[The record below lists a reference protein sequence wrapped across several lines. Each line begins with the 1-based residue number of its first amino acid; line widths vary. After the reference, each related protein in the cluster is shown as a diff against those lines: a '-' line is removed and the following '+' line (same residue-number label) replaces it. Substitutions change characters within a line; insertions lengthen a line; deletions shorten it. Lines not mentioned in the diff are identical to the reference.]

1 MIHVCFGLH
10 DKTGH
15 YSKFTGTAMLSLFEN
30 LITPPQST
38 TVHILHDNTLTQD
51 NREKFV
57 YLAGQYNQLV
67 KFYNVEV
74 SCADKIA
81 EFKKLLDSIAPTR
94 TLADLYRF
102 LIPNVI
108 PNELKK
114 IIYLD
119 SDIIVNLDIQEFW
132 QVNLGDSPLAVVPE
146 MQSYVPTNPLHYLCR
161 KGFVKAEDFFNSG
174 VLMINLKKFRDEEE
188 NLKRG
193 LRFRMDHPECDG
205 TDQSVLNYCFSTE
218 SVKLPQKFN
227 VLVEY
232 ARMNNDFETANRI
245 CHYITS
251 SRGRGYG
258 LNIRDPFNRLW
269 MKYFVKTPWFDEETI
284 GRLYNGVQQMH
295 VSLKQSMVNLSAMMS
310 GKTRA
315 FFILPHDI
323 DGLKKFFSIRD
334 DEEII
339 LAENQTS
346 LQKLLDAM
354 KKSQGKKVFFIML
367 PNFPFQALIQAGF
380 VPNRDF
386 VNGLEFLS
394 EAQGLP
400 LNSYQFI
407 NAM

>member
-1 MIHVCFGLH
+1 M
-10 DKTGH
+10 
-15 YSKFTGTAMLSLFEN
+15 
-30 LITPPQST
+30 
-38 TVHILHDNTLTQD
+38 
-51 NREKFV
+51 
-57 YLAGQYNQLV
+57 
-67 KFYNVEV
+67 
-74 SCADKIA
+74 
-81 EFKKLLDSIAPTR
+81 
-94 TLADLYRF
+94 
-102 LIPNVI
+102 
-108 PNELKK
+108 
-114 IIYLD
+114 
-119 SDIIVNLDIQEFW
+119 
-132 QVNLGDSPLAVVPE
+132 
-146 MQSYVPTNPLHYLCR
+146 
-161 KGFVKAEDFFNSG
+161 
-174 VLMINLKKFRDEEE
+174 NLKVLRTKEKILSE
-188 NLKRG
+188 G
-193 LRFRMDHPECDG
+193 LQFNAEHPECDG
-205 TDQSVLNYCFSTE
+205 NDQAVLNYCFSTE